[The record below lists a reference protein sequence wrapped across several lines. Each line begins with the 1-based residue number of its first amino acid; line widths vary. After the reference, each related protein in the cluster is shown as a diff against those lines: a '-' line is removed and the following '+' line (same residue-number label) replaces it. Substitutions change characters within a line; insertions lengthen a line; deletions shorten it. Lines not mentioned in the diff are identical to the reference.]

1 MLISAIHPAEMIPVS
16 HTAEYALRAV
26 IEIGSAH
33 PNPIP
38 VATLAASLAI
48 PPNYLAKTLS
58 ALARAGVLVSARGPN
73 GGFRLGDAPERIT
86 LERITAP
93 FGEQGPRRC
102 LLGTGTCGENPSCPV
117 HERWLPVAVAS
128 DRFFRTTTIADLTT
142 RGPGA
147 FDLRSLLSP
156 SSPNPSSH
164 T

>member
-1 MLISAIHPAEMIPVS
+1 MFISVIQPAEMIPFS

-33 PNPIP
+33 PNPIS
-38 VATLAASLAI
+38 VATLAASLDM

-58 ALARAGVLVSARGPN
+58 VLARSGVLVSARGPN
-73 GGFRLGDAPERIT
+73 GGFRLGDEPERIT
-86 LERITAP
+86 LERVTAP
-93 FGEQGPRRC
+93 FVERGPRRC
-102 LLGTGTCGENPSCPV
+102 LLGTGACGENPGCPV

-128 DRFFRTTTIADLTT
+128 DRFFHTTTIADLTT

-147 FDLRSLLSP
+147 LALQTFHSP